1 MIVAAVVVLIAILFV
16 IGVPIAF
23 AIGFGSWAYL
33 VAADIPTVVLAQQIT
48 TASESWV
55 LLAMP
60 LFVLAGLLLND
71 TGIAQRLVNFAAAL
85 VGHLRGGL
93 AMVNVVANM
102 LFGGISG
109 SAVADSAALGSILI
123 PGMKRN
129 GYPVP
134 FSAALTSSAAS
145 IGIIIPP
152 SLPMILFG
160 AITGTSVGALF
171 IGGIVP
177 GIIVGLSLMAVVAW
191 LARRN
196 DWKAGEPFSWCHLY
210 VSTKRA
216 ALGLGMP
223 ALLIGGILGGIF
235 TPTEAAGVAVVYAI
249 VVAGLFY
256 GTVNFRTL
264 YRTFVNAGVLT
275 AVVMIIIAT
284 SFTFGWVLTHQQ
296 LPQQIAAW
304 FLDLS
309 LSPEVFLLIVTAIL
323 IVLGCVM
330 HGDPLLLIV
339 VPVVFPAA
347 LALGIDPVHFGLVA
361 VMTVAIGQQ
370 TPPVGSTL
378 FVVSALTKLDIFTVS
393 RANIPFI
400 LALTFVTLLVLFFP
414 SLTLLLPEMVG
425 LR

>member
-1 MIVAAVVVLIAILFV
+1 MILAAVCLAIAIFFV

-23 AIGFGSWAYL
+23 AIGIGAWFYML
-33 VAADIPTVVLAQQIT
+33 LADIPTVVLAQQVA

-71 TGIAQRLVNFAAAL
+71 TGIAQRLVDFAAAL

-93 AMVNVVANM
+93 GMVNVLANM

-123 PGMKRN
+123 PGMKRH

-134 FSAALTSSAAS
+134 FAAALTSSAAS

-171 IGGIVP
+171 IGGIIP
-177 GIIVGLSLMAVVAW
+177 GILVGLTLMAVVAW

-196 DWKAGEPFSWCHLY
+196 DWKAGEPFSWCKLY
-210 VSTKRA
+210 LATKRA

-223 ALLIGGILGGIF
+223 ILLIGGILGGIF
-235 TPTEAAGVAVVYAI
+235 TPTEAAGVTVVYAL
-249 VVAGLFY
+249 VVATFVYRSLDLKAVY
-256 GTVNFRTL
+256 RTL
-264 YRTFVNAGVLT
+264 VNAGVLT

-284 SFTFGWVLTHQQ
+284 SFTFGWVMTHQQ
-296 LPQQIAAW
+296 LPQHVAQW
-304 FLDLS
+304 FLELA
-309 LSPEVFLLIVTAIL
+309 LPAELLLLVVAAIL
-323 IVLGCVM
+323 LALGFIM
-330 HGDPLLLIV
+330 HGDPMLLIV

-347 LALGIDPVHFGLVA
+347 VALGIDPVHFGLLC
-361 VMTVAIGQQ
+361 VMTVAVGQQ

-400 LALTFVTLLVLFFP
+400 LALTAITFLVLFFP
-414 SLTLLLPEMVG
+414 QLTLWLPKLVG

>member
-1 MIVAAVVVLIAILFV
+1 MILAAVCVAIAIFFV

-23 AIGFGSWAYL
+23 AIGIGAWFYML
-33 VAADIPTVVLAQQIT
+33 LADIPTVVLAQQVA

-71 TGIAQRLVNFAAAL
+71 TGIAQRLVDFAAAL

-93 AMVNVVANM
+93 GMVNVLANM

-123 PGMKRN
+123 PGMKRH

-134 FSAALTSSAAS
+134 FAAALTSSAAS

-171 IGGIVP
+171 IGGIIP
-177 GIIVGLSLMAVVAW
+177 GILVGLTLMAVVAW

-196 DWKAGEPFSWCHLY
+196 DWKAGAPFSWCTLY
-210 VSTKRA
+210 LATKRA

-235 TPTEAAGVAVVYAI
+235 TPTEAAGVSVVYALA
-249 VVAGLFY
+249 VAIFVYRSLDLRAVY
-256 GTVNFRTL
+256 RTL
-264 YRTFVNAGVLT
+264 VNAGVLT

-296 LPQQIAAW
+296 LPQHVAQW
-304 FLDLS
+304 FLELA
-309 LSPEVFLLIVTAIL
+309 LPAELLLLVVAAIL
-323 IVLGCVM
+323 LALGFIM
-330 HGDPLLLIV
+330 HGDPMLLIV

-347 LALGIDPVHFGLVA
+347 VALGIDPVHFGLLC
-361 VMTVAIGQQ
+361 VMTVAVGQQ

-400 LALTFVTLLVLFFP
+400 LALTAITFLVLFVP
-414 SLTLLLPEMVG
+414 QLTLWLPGLVG
-425 LR
+425 LK